1 MKIQDYS
8 SAPIGANGKAKSILT
23 YPVTLLWYPRIRKD
37 SDELSLSSWRWAVAE
52 ESLLPARGSSPG
64 FQRYPSISEAGLEEI
79 AGPPEPRNPAAK
91 GKGKSK
97 GKEKE
102 KVAHKRQISEAIPRN
117 ERDNGGLSR
126 PEAAPARIQEST
138 QEGTQEGT
146 RAAGQEAGQK
156 GAQAGTRKSG
166 RARKPKSHD

>member
-8 SAPIGANGKAKSILT
+8 SALTGTNGKARSIPT

-37 SDELSLSSWRWAVAE
+37 SDGLSLSSWRWAVAE

-64 FQRYPSISEAGLEEI
+64 FQRHPSISEAGSEEI
-79 AGPPEPRNPAAK
+79 ARPPELRNPAAE
-91 GKGKSK
+91 GED
-97 GKEKE
+97 KEKE

-126 PEAAPARIQEST
+126 PEAVSVRTQEST
-138 QEGTQEGT
+138 QEGTQAVG
-146 RAAGQEAGQK
+146 
-156 GAQAGTRKSG
+156 
-166 RARKPKSHD
+166 